1 MRADCCCFIVN
12 TKAVH
17 QISAIST
24 TLMNEVPSKAPQIT
38 LEGPNDNKRNDNDR
52 DNNERDDTPS
62 NSQDL
67 SIGFLHAQ
75 TRSLHQRLRS
85 RESDRSMDWENY
97 VVSSATDYPA
107 PMELFSDSVMKTD
120 DQVTY
125 IHAHLIKIFRNFEK
139 YKKFL
144 SYRDEPAKDLLDLL
158 QMLLDHAAPEPRLR
172 VIFYVALVRLC
183 RKSELCPRWFSLT
196 DVHVDL
202 TEAFSGGG
210 FSDIYQGQYNGKA
223 SQAFSREAVVWG
235 QLSHPN
241 ILPFY
246 GIFRLTDPSDK
257 LCLVSPWM
265 YNGTIK
271 SFLSNPARSQRD
283 RTPLISDVASGM
295 KYLHEN
301 GVVHGDLKSV
311 NILITEFERACL
323 ADFGF
328 SYVKEAG
335 GLGGY
340 DLSSRQADGG
350 TPGFQAPEFAESDEL
365 NRTSASDVFAFSMV
379 CLEIFTGE
387 LPFNGSQK
395 LQAHI
400 LKEKRPTR
408 PTEKVHVQRGLTD
421 MMWALIERCWSHSPG
436 NRPTAAEILQELPP
450 VEINSQCQSWDSQRM
465 TGGQMDATIKKAL
478 AHLQPL
484 L

>member
-1 MRADCCCFIVN
+1 
-12 TKAVH
+12 
-17 QISAIST
+17 
-24 TLMNEVPSKAPQIT
+24 MNEVPSKAPQIT

-158 QMLLDHAAPEPRLR
+158 QMLLDHAAPEPLLR

-202 TEAFSGGG
+202 TEAISGGG

-223 SQAFSREAVVWG
+223 
-235 QLSHPN
+235 
-241 ILPFY
+241 
-246 GIFRLTDPSDK
+246 
-257 LCLVSPWM
+257 
-265 YNGTIK
+265 
-271 SFLSNPARSQRD
+271 
-283 RTPLISDVASGM
+283 ISDVASGM

-387 LPFNGSQK
+387 LPFNSSQK